1 VEQVETV
8 NTTEAEAAV
17 EVSLAYSMQ
26 QTITWFLL
34 VVVVVQLVMKAAH
47 KLEMVEME
55 VLLLEHKALVDLV
68 ALQVSMPYLQL
79 VV

>member
-1 VEQVETV
+1 
-8 NTTEAEAAV
+8 
-17 EVSLAYSMQ
+17 
-26 QTITWFLL
+26 
-34 VVVVVQLVMKAAH
+34 MKAAH